1 VENSKS
7 SPRVVKR
14 GAFVFWAMNQIP
26 EDWPIW
32 AVLLFLIL
40 SNFRGTLV
48 KILPDA
54 WQSHQKHEQQIE
66 EIELN
71 ARLQTTAGEQLRKSW
86 RDEQFLELI
95 QSNQTFTQDRLIAE
109 IHAQT
114 LAIDRLRRAVIRV
127 GDISA
132 TVSAQ
137 DEKIFRL
144 SGEINGLLDGEDIAE
159 GD

>member
-1 VENSKS
+1 MPDTS
-7 SPRVVKR
+7 
-14 GAFVFWAMNQIP
+14 
-26 EDWPIW
+26 DWPIW

-40 SNFRGTLV
+40 SQFRGTLI

-54 WQSHQKHEQQIE
+54 WKSHQKHEQEIE
-66 EIELN
+66 EIKLN

-86 RDEQFLELI
+86 RDEQFLDLL
-95 QSNQTFTQDRLIAE
+95 QSQQTFIQDRLAAGID
-109 IHAQT
+109 AQA

-132 TVSAQ
+132 TVSSQ
-137 DEKIFRL
+137 DEKIFKL
-144 SGEINGLLDGEDIAE
+144 SGEINGLLNGEIIK